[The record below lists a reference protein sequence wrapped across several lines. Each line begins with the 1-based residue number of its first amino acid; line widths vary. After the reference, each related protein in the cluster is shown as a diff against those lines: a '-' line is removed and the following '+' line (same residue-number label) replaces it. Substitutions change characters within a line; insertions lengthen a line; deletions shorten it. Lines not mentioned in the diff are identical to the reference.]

1 MKVSFLGAAQTVT
14 GSCYLIEAGGVRFG
28 VDCGMHQGNKEI
40 EKRNW
45 DLKLYD
51 PARIDFFLLTH
62 AHIDHSGLLPRLAA
76 GGFKGPVY
84 CTEPTAQLL
93 EIMLQDS
100 AHIQE
105 MEAEWENNKL
115 RRKGQAAAVA
125 PLYTQADAAGA
136 VKLFSPV
143 RYDESFSPA
152 PGVKVTYRDAGHILG
167 SAFLELEVAEPEG
180 RAARFVFS
188 GDLGRSKQLLL
199 SDPDVPHL
207 PPDYLFVESTYGDR
221 NHKDLG
227 PSRAEFLEAILH
239 CHRSGGK
246 VVIPAFAVERTQ
258 EVLYILTL
266 LHREGKL
273 PKDMPIFVDSPLA
286 IRATEVFRR
295 FPAYFQ
301 DHIVE
306 MFRGDGHIDLPD
318 VRFTL
323 TTEESRRINAYA
335 GPCIII
341 SASGMCN
348 AGRIKHHLKHN
359 IWNPKCAVVFV
370 GYQGVGTPGRKIVDG
385 AKNIRLLG
393 EDLGVNARIYTIGGF
408 SAHAGQSQILDWIGA
423 FDHPGLQVVLVH
435 GEEKAQRTLA
445 GLIREKLGLKVEIPA
460 YLEEMTLAPGA
471 TPVARFEPPQVRPHI
486 SWEHILAEGEAKLS
500 GLRGRVDDIDSLPWA
515 EQLELRDALLEANG
529 LLAKLLERAK
539 HYIML
544 DSRSEKPL

>member
-14 GSCYLIEAGGVRFG
+14 GSCYLIEVGGVRFG

-40 EKRNW
+40 EKRNRN
-45 DLKLYD
+45 LELYD

-84 CTEPTAQLL
+84 CTEPTARLL
-93 EIMLQDS
+93 DIMLQDS

-115 RRKGQAAAVA
+115 RRKGQAATVE
-125 PLYTQADAAGA
+125 PLYTRADAAGA
-136 VKLFSPV
+136 AGLFSPL
-143 RYDESFSPA
+143 RYNESFSPA

-167 SAFLELEVAEPEG
+167 SAFLELEVARPEG

-227 PSRAEFLEAILH
+227 PSREEFLEAIH
-239 CHRSGGK
+239 YCHRSGGK
-246 VVIPAFAVERTQ
+246 VIIPAFAVERTQ

-266 LHREGKL
+266 LHREGRL

-306 MFRGDGHIDLPD
+306 MFRGDGEIDLPD

-323 TTEESRRINAYA
+323 TTEESRQINGYA

-385 AKNIRLLG
+385 AKSIRLLG
-393 EDLGVNARIYTIGGF
+393 EELGVNARIYTIGGF

-435 GEEKAQRTLA
+435 GEETAQRTLA
-445 GLIREKLGLKVEIPA
+445 GLIREKFGLKVEIPA
-460 YLEEMTLAPGA
+460 YLEEMTLVPGEA
-471 TPVARFEPPQVRPHI
+471 PVARFEPPLGRSYF
-486 SWEHILAEGEAKLS
+486 SWDVMAGVGVQRLSDLQSLADKL
-500 GLRGRVDDIDSLPWA
+500 DSLPWG
-515 EQLELRDALLEANG
+515 EQIELSDALVAATDQLV
-529 LLAKLLERAK
+529 KLLERAK

-544 DSRSEKPL
+544 DRRSEKP